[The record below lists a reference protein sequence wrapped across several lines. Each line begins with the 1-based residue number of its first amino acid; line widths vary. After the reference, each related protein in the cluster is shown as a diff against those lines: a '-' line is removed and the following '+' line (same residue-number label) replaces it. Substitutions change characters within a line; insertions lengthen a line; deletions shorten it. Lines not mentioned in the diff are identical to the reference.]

1 MMSFIL
7 LRVTI
12 LETYGLHPPARAYLN
27 STRINFSILDL
38 KKGKVTEDMLQPSAE
53 LAKDLHMDSLDM
65 AELLVMAEDEFKVKI
80 SLEKVGGLKTLADA
94 VQYVDS
100 LL

>member
-1 MMSFIL
+1 MTTMEKVSKI
-7 LRVTI
+7 V
-12 LETYGLHPPARAYLN
+12 
-27 STRINFSILDL
+27 LDL
-38 KKGKVTEDMLQPSAE
+38 KKGKVTEEMLQPSAE

>member
-1 MMSFIL
+1 MTTMEKVNKI
-7 LRVTI
+7 
-12 LETYGLHPPARAYLN
+12 
-27 STRINFSILDL
+27 ILDL

-65 AELLVMAEDEFKVKI
+65 AELLVMAEDEFKVKF

>member
-1 MMSFIL
+1 MTTTEKVNKI
-7 LRVTI
+7 
-12 LETYGLHPPARAYLN
+12 
-27 STRINFSILDL
+27 ILDL

-53 LAKDLHMDSLDM
+53 LVKDLHMDSLDM
-65 AELLVMAEDEFKVKI
+65 AELLVMAEDEFQVKI

>member
-1 MMSFIL
+1 MTTMEKVNKI
-7 LRVTI
+7 
-12 LETYGLHPPARAYLN
+12 
-27 STRINFSILDL
+27 ILDL

-94 VQYVDS
+94 VLYVDN

>member
-1 MMSFIL
+1 MTTMEKVNKI
-7 LRVTI
+7 
-12 LETYGLHPPARAYLN
+12 
-27 STRINFSILDL
+27 ILDL

-53 LAKDLHMDSLDM
+53 LVKDLHMDSLDM

>member
-1 MMSFIL
+1 MTTMEKVNKI
-7 LRVTI
+7 
-12 LETYGLHPPARAYLN
+12 
-27 STRINFSILDL
+27 ILDL

-65 AELLVMAEDEFKVKI
+65 AELLVMAEDEFKVKF

-94 VQYVDS
+94 VQYVDN

>member
-1 MMSFIL
+1 MTTMEKVNKI
-7 LRVTI
+7 
-12 LETYGLHPPARAYLN
+12 
-27 STRINFSILDL
+27 ILDL
-38 KKGKVTEDMLQPSAE
+38 KKGKVTEDMRQPSAE

-100 LL
+100 LM

>member
-1 MMSFIL
+1 MTTMEKVNKI
-7 LRVTI
+7 
-12 LETYGLHPPARAYLN
+12 
-27 STRINFSILDL
+27 ILDL

-80 SLEKVGGLKTLADA
+80 SLEKVGGLKTL
-94 VQYVDS
+94 VDCKMK
-100 LL
+100 LNT

>member
-1 MMSFIL
+1 MTTTEKVNKI
-7 LRVTI
+7 
-12 LETYGLHPPARAYLN
+12 
-27 STRINFSILDL
+27 ILDL

-53 LAKDLHMDSLDM
+53 LVKDLHMDSLDM

>member
-1 MMSFIL
+1 MTTMEKVNKI
-7 LRVTI
+7 
-12 LETYGLHPPARAYLN
+12 
-27 STRINFSILDL
+27 ILDL

-80 SLEKVGGLKTLADA
+80 SLEKVGGLKTSDDA

-100 LL
+100 LM